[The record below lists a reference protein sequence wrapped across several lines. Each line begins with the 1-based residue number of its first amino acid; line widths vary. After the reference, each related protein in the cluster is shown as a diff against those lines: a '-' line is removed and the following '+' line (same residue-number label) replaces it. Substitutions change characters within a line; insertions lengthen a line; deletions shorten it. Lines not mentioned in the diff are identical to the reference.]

1 MFANVADVAGTRVVI
16 DDDRLRWCSFMSRAQ
31 LIEPYLQHTPPRWTN
46 DARWNDLKVKLRRSI
61 RGYYTTSRWMLAAL
75 ILITLNLVAIT
86 MNLPTFIASDGCGG
100 TESTAINS
108 TEGDGGECAVKVVL
122 GMRIWVWASIGV
134 SPLLPM
140 ITPGCV
146 RLLNRKCVDP
156 KVAAVCREYGLTF
169 KSWVESVRN
178 SDDTSTY
185 KTRREIVL

>member
-16 DDDRLRWCSFMSRAQ
+16 DGDRLSWCSFMSRAQ

-46 DARWNDLKVKLRRSI
+46 DTRWNDLKVKLRRSI

-75 ILITLNLVAIT
+75 ILITLNLVAIV
-86 MNLPTFIASDGCGG
+86 MNLALGMVALG
-100 TESTAINS
+100 
-108 TEGDGGECAVKVVL
+108 KVAL